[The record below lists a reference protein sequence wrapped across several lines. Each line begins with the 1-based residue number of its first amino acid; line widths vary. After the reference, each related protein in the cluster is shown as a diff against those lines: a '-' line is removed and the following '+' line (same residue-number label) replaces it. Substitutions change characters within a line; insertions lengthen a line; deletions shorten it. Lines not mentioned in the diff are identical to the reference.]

1 MNVILPMVAMV
12 FFSTLCVG
20 AFAWMRRPGFGE
32 SEKPALPVELS
43 PKKVQDSWGDDG
55 PTVGLPLRTIRDSL
69 ELSNV
74 EVETLKEECS

>member
-12 FFSTLCVG
+12 FFSALCVG

-32 SEKPALPVELS
+32 SEKPALPIELS
-43 PKKVQDSWGDDG
+43 PKKAQRYQDDEG
-55 PTVGLPLRTIRDSL
+55 PTLERSPRTIRGPL
-69 ELSNV
+69 QLSNV